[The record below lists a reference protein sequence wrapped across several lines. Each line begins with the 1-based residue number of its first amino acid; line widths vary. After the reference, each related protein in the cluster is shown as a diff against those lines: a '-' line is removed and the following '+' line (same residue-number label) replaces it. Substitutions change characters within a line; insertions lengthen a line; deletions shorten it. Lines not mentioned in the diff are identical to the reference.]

1 MANAKYYVK
10 EIVRPNY
17 LTGKIEREKLKPS
30 ISKDKSK
37 SKKQPKVKK
46 TGKLLKSPSAKV
58 LSKIDPVQTTMK
70 GKEEKTKFVKEGEEG
85 FFKKEY
91 IKERQNF
98 LGGYSL

>member
-1 MANAKYYVK
+1 MAK
-10 EIVRPNY
+10 
-17 LTGKIEREKLKPS
+17 KIKG
-30 ISKDKSK
+30 I
-37 SKKQPKVKK
+37 K

-58 LSKIDPVQTTMK
+58 LSKIDPVETTMK
-70 GKEEKTKFVKEGEEG
+70 GKEKKTKFVSEGEEG